1 MSSATAPT
9 NSAAVVSLVAGFLA
23 WIALP
28 VVGALVAIVAG
39 HVAVNQLQQPGAIDR
54 GRRLAVIGLVL
65 GWLQLLVLLAGVAGW
80 MILLLIGGAL
90 GALAWITVLLLI
102 LGAAGALFML
112 VSLLFLGFA

>member
-9 NSAAVVSLVAGFLA
+9 NSAAVVSLVAGILA